1 MTITMKVLKSREEW
15 LAERR
20 NYIGGSEASAVMGYN
35 PYLTNVQLWELKTGR
50 KKAEDISNKPYVL
63 YGTKAEEHLREL
75 FKLDFPQYKVEYVE
89 NNMFFNDKYP
99 FAHASLDGW
108 LTDADG
114 KRGILE
120 IKTTEINS
128 SMQRENWNG
137 QIPYNYYVQVL
148 HYMMVLEA
156 DFAIL
161 KGQLKSNFGE
171 MPSFQ
176 TKHYSIERTEKV
188 ENEIQLLA
196 TAEKEFYQQIKNDT
210 LPNRILPQF

>member
-15 LAERR
+15 LAQRQG
-20 NYIGGSEASAVMGYN
+20 YIGGSEAAAVMGYS
-35 PYLTNVQLWELKTGR
+35 PYLTNIQLWELKTGR

-63 YGTKAEEHLREL
+63 YGTKAENHLREL
-75 FKLDFPQYKVEYVE
+75 FKLDFPQYKVEYID

-120 IKTTEINS
+120 IKTTEIKS
-128 SMQRENWNG
+128 SMQREDWNE

-176 TKHYSIERTEKV
+176 TKHYSIERTENI

-196 TAEKEFYQQIKNDT
+196 TAEKEFYQQVKNDT
-210 LPNRILPQF
+210 LPNRILPQI

>member
-35 PYLTNVQLWELKTGR
+35 PYQTNIDLWELKTGR
-50 KKAEDISNKPYVL
+50 RKAEDISNKPYVL

-75 FKLDFPQYKVEYVE
+75 FKLDFPQYKVEYID

-176 TKHYSIERTEKV
+176 TKHYSIERTEKI

-196 TAEKEFYQQIKNDT
+196 TAEKEFYQQIKSDT
-210 LPNRILPQF
+210 LPNRILPQI

>member
-50 KKAEDISNKPYVL
+50 CKAEDISNKPYVL

-75 FKLDFPQYKVEYVE
+75 FKLDFPQYKVEYID

-176 TKHYSIERTEKV
+176 TKHYSIERTEKI

-196 TAEKEFYQQIKNDT
+196 TAEKEFYQQIKSDT
-210 LPNRILPQF
+210 LPNRILPQI

>member
-1 MTITMKVLKSREEW
+1 MTITMKVLKNREEW

-20 NYIGGSEASAVMGYN
+20 NYIGGSEASAVIGYN
-35 PYLTNVQLWELKTGR
+35 PYQSNIDLWELKTGR
-50 KKAEDISNKPYVL
+50 RKAEDISNKPYVL

-75 FKLDFPQYKVEYVE
+75 FKLDFPQYKVEYID

-120 IKTTEINS
+120 IKTTEIMGS
-128 SMQRENWNG
+128 VQREKWNK
-137 QIPYNYYVQVL
+137 QIPNNYYIQIL

-171 MPSFQ
+171 MPSLQ
-176 TKHYSIERTEKV
+176 TKHYYIERSEV
-188 ENEIQLLA
+188 ENDIQFLA
-196 TAEKEFYQQIKNDT
+196 NAEKEFYQHIKNDT
-210 LPNRILPQF
+210 LPNLILPQI

>member
-20 NYIGGSEASAVMGYN
+20 NYIGGSEASAVIGYN
-35 PYLTNVQLWELKTGR
+35 PYQSNIDLWELKTGR
-50 KKAEDISNKPYVL
+50 RKAEDISNKPYVL

-114 KRGILE
+114 RRGILE
-120 IKTTEINS
+120 IKTTEIKS

-137 QIPYNYYVQVL
+137 QIPNNYYVQVL

-176 TKHYSIERTEKV
+176 TKHYSIERSEV
-188 ENEIQLLA
+188 EDDIQILA
-196 TAEKEFYQQIKNDT
+196 TAEKEFYQHIKNDT
-210 LPNRILPQF
+210 LPNRILPQI

>member
-20 NYIGGSEASAVMGYN
+20 NYIGGSEASAVIGYN
-35 PYLTNVQLWELKTGR
+35 PYQSNIDLWELKTGR
-50 KKAEDISNKPYVL
+50 RKAEDISNKPYVL

-75 FKLDFPQYKVEYVE
+75 FKLDFPQYKVEYVD

-114 KRGILE
+114 RMGILE
-120 IKTTEINS
+120 IKTTEIMGS
-128 SMQRENWNG
+128 VQREKWNK
-137 QIPYNYYVQVL
+137 QIPNNYYVQVL

-171 MPSFQ
+171 MPSLQ
-176 TKHYSIERTEKV
+176 TKHYYIERSEV
-188 ENEIQLLA
+188 ENDIQFLA
-196 TAEKEFYQQIKNDT
+196 NAEKEFYQHIKNDT
-210 LPNRILPQF
+210 LPNLILPQI

>member
-20 NYIGGSEASAVMGYN
+20 NYIGGSEASAVIGYN
-35 PYLTNVQLWELKTGR
+35 PYQSNIDLWELKTGR
-50 KKAEDISNKPYVL
+50 RKAEDISNKPYVL

-75 FKLDFPQYKVEYVE
+75 FKLDFPQYKVEYVD

-114 KRGILE
+114 RMGILE
-120 IKTTEINS
+120 IKTTEIMGS
-128 SMQRENWNG
+128 VQREKWNK
-137 QIPYNYYVQVL
+137 QIPNNYYIQVL

-156 DFAIL
+156 DFAVL
-161 KGQLKSNFGE
+161 KGQLKSNFDD
-171 MPSFQ
+171 MPSLQ
-176 TKHYSIERTEKV
+176 TKHYYIERSEV
-188 ENEIQLLA
+188 ENDIQFLA
-196 TAEKEFYQQIKNDT
+196 NAEKEFYQHIKNDT
-210 LPNRILPQF
+210 LPNLILPQI

>member
-1 MTITMKVLKSREEW
+1 MTITMKVLKNREEW

-20 NYIGGSEASAVMGYN
+20 NYIGGSEASAVIGYN
-35 PYLTNVQLWELKTGR
+35 PYQSNIDLWELKTGR
-50 KKAEDISNKPYVL
+50 RKAEDISNKPYVL

-75 FKLDFPQYKVEYVE
+75 FKLDFPQYKVEYID

-120 IKTTEINS
+120 IKTTEIMGS
-128 SMQRENWNG
+128 VQREKWNK
-137 QIPYNYYVQVL
+137 QIPNNYYIQVL

-156 DFAIL
+156 DFAVL
-161 KGQLKSNFGE
+161 KGQLKSNFDE
-171 MPSFQ
+171 MPSLQ
-176 TKHYSIERTEKV
+176 TKHYYIERSEV
-188 ENEIQLLA
+188 ENDIQFLA
-196 TAEKEFYQQIKNDT
+196 NAEKEFYQHIKNDT
-210 LPNRILPQF
+210 LPNLILPQI

>member
-1 MTITMKVLKSREEW
+1 MTITMKVLKNREEW

-20 NYIGGSEASAVMGYN
+20 NYIGGSEASAVIGYN
-35 PYLTNVQLWELKTGR
+35 PYQSNIDLWELKTGR
-50 KKAEDISNKPYVL
+50 RKAEDISNKPYVL

-75 FKLDFPQYKVEYVE
+75 FKLDFPQYKVEYID

-99 FAHASLDGW
+99 LAHASLDGW

-176 TKHYSIERTEKV
+176 TKHYSIERTEKI

-196 TAEKEFYQQIKNDT
+196 TAEKEFYQQIKSDT
-210 LPNRILPQF
+210 LPNRILPQI

>member
-1 MTITMKVLKSREEW
+1 MTITMKVLKNREEW

-20 NYIGGSEASAVMGYN
+20 NYIGGSEASAVIGYN
-35 PYLTNVQLWELKTGR
+35 PYQSNIDLWELKTGR
-50 KKAEDISNKPYVL
+50 RKAEDISNKPYVL

-75 FKLDFPQYKVEYVE
+75 FKLDFPQYKVEYVD

-114 KRGILE
+114 RMGILE
-120 IKTTEINS
+120 IKTTEIMGS
-128 SMQRENWNG
+128 VQREKWNK
-137 QIPYNYYVQVL
+137 QIPNNYYVQVL

-171 MPSFQ
+171 MPSLQ
-176 TKHYSIERTEKV
+176 TKHYYIERSEV
-188 ENEIQLLA
+188 ENDIQFLA
-196 TAEKEFYQQIKNDT
+196 NAEKEFYQHIKNDT
-210 LPNRILPQF
+210 LPNLILPQI